1 MNMNDRITLQRRGTG
16 RDALGQPVESWPNI
30 ATVWADVLF
39 QSGAEVMRAGADT
52 AIVKC
57 SIRIRARS
65 DLDTS
70 ARVLFKSKIY
80 DVKSALPDS
89 RDSAFIFLVCEST
102 S

>member
-1 MNMNDRITLQRRGTG
+1 MMNDRITLQQRGTG
-16 RDALGQPVESWPNI
+16 KDALGQPIESWPDI

-57 SIRIRARS
+57 SIRIRARAG
-65 DLDTS
+65 LDTG
-70 ARVLFKSKIY
+70 ARVLFKAKVY

-89 RDSAFIFLVCEST
+89 RDSAFMFLVCEST

>member
-1 MNMNDRITLQRRGTG
+1 MMNDRITLQQRGTG
-16 RDALGQPVESWPNI
+16 KDSLGQPIESWPDI

-57 SIRIRARS
+57 SIRIRARAG
-65 DLDTS
+65 LDTG
-70 ARVLFKSKIY
+70 ARVLFKSKVY

-89 RDSAFIFLVCEST
+89 RDSAFMFLVCEST

>member
-1 MNMNDRITLQRRGTG
+1 MMNDRVTLQSRGTG
-16 RDALGQPVESWPNI
+16 KDALGQPVESWSGI

-57 SIRIRARS
+57 SIRIRARAG
-65 DLDTS
+65 LDTG
-70 ARVLFKSKIY
+70 ARALFRSKVY

-89 RDSAFIFLVCEST
+89 RDSAFMFLVCEST
-102 S
+102 T

>member
-1 MNMNDRITLQRRGTG
+1 MMSDRVTLQQRGAGKDT
-16 RDALGQPVESWPNI
+16 LGQPIESWSDI

-57 SIRIRARS
+57 SIRIRART
-65 DLDTS
+65 DVDTG
-70 ARVLFKSKIY
+70 ARALFNAKVY
-80 DVKSALPDS
+80 DVKSALPDKS
-89 RDSAFIFLVCEST
+89 DRRFMFLVCEST

>member
-1 MNMNDRITLQRRGTG
+1 MMNDRVTLQRSAGK
-16 RDALGQPVESWPNI
+16 DKIGQPIDAPVDI

-57 SIRIRARS
+57 SIRIRARAG
-65 DLDTS
+65 LDTGV
-70 ARVLFKSKIY
+70 RVLFEAKLY
-80 DVKSALPDS
+80 DVKSALPDN
-89 RDSAFIFLVCEST
+89 RDRRFMFLVCEST

>member
-1 MNMNDRITLQRRGTG
+1 MMNDRVTLQSRGAG
-16 RDALGQPVESWPNI
+16 KDALGQPIESWPDI

-57 SIRIRARS
+57 SIRIRARA
-65 DLDTS
+65 DVDTG
-70 ARVLFKSKIY
+70 ARVLFNSKVY
-80 DVKSALPDS
+80 DVKSALPDNS
-89 RDSAFIFLVCEST
+89 DRRFMFLVCEST

>member
-1 MNMNDRITLQRRGTG
+1 MNDRITLQRRAAGK
-16 RDALGQPVESWPNI
+16 DALGQPIESWPDI

-57 SIRIRARS
+57 SIRIRARA
-65 DLDTS
+65 DLDTGV
-70 ARVLFKSKIY
+70 RVLFQTKVY
-80 DVKSALPDS
+80 DVKSALPDNS
-89 RDSAFIFLVCEST
+89 DRRFIFLVCEST

>member
-1 MNMNDRITLQRRGTG
+1 MMNDRITLRRSAGK
-16 RDALGQPVESWPNI
+16 DKIGQPIDAPVDV

-57 SIRIRARS
+57 SIRIRARP
-65 DLDTS
+65 DVDTGVS
-70 ARVLFKSKIY
+70 VLFKSKVY
-80 DVKSALPDS
+80 DVKSAPPDNS
-89 RDSAFIFLVCEST
+89 DRRFMFLICEST

>member
-1 MNMNDRITLQRRGTG
+1 MNMNDRITLQRRDSGK
-16 RDALGQPVESWPNI
+16 DASGQPVESWPDI

-57 SIRIRARS
+57 SIRIRTRS
-65 DLDTS
+65 DVNTG
-70 ARVLFKSKIY
+70 ARVRFKTKHY

-89 RDSAFIFLVCEST
+89 MDSAFMFLVCEST

>member
-1 MNMNDRITLQRRGTG
+1 MMNDRVTLQQRGTG
-16 RDALGQPVESWPNI
+16 KDSLGQPIESWPDI

-57 SIRIRARS
+57 SIRIRARA
-65 DLDTS
+65 DVDTG
-70 ARVLFKSKIY
+70 ARVRFNSKVY
-80 DVKSALPDS
+80 DVKSALPDNS
-89 RDSAFIFLVCEST
+89 DRRFMFLVCEST

>member
-1 MNMNDRITLQRRGTG
+1 MMNDRVTLQQRGAG
-16 RDALGQPVESWPNI
+16 KDALGQPIESWPDI
-30 ATVWADVLF
+30 ATVCADVLF

-57 SIRIRARS
+57 SIRIRARA
-65 DLDTS
+65 DVDTG
-70 ARVLFKSKIY
+70 ARVLFKAKVY

-89 RDSAFIFLVCEST
+89 RDSAFMFLVCEST

>member
-1 MNMNDRITLQRRGTG
+1 MNDRITLQRRAAGK
-16 RDALGQPVESWPNI
+16 DALGQPIESWPDI

-57 SIRIRARS
+57 SIRIRARAG
-65 DLDTS
+65 LDTGV
-70 ARVLFKSKIY
+70 RVLFEAKLY
-80 DVKSALPDS
+80 DVKSALPDN
-89 RDSAFIFLVCEST
+89 RDRRFMFLVCEST

>member
-1 MNMNDRITLQRRGTG
+1 MMNDRITLQRSAGK
-16 RDALGQPVESWPNI
+16 DKIGQPIDAWTDI

-57 SIRIRARS
+57 SIRIRARAN
-65 DLDTS
+65 LDTGV
-70 ARVLFKSKIY
+70 RVLFETKFY
-80 DVKSALPDS
+80 DVKSALPDN
-89 RDSAFIFLVCEST
+89 RDRRFMFLVCEST

>member
-1 MNMNDRITLQRRGTG
+1 MMNDRVTLQSRGAG
-16 RDALGQPVESWPNI
+16 KDALGQPIESWPDI

-57 SIRIRARS
+57 SIRIRARAG
-65 DLDTS
+65 LDTGV
-70 ARVLFKSKIY
+70 RVLFEAKLY
-80 DVKSALPDS
+80 DVKSALPDN
-89 RDSAFIFLVCEST
+89 RDRRFMFLVCEST

>member
-1 MNMNDRITLQRRGTG
+1 MNDRITLRRSAGK
-16 RDALGQPVESWPNI
+16 DKIGQPIDAPADI

-57 SIRIRARS
+57 SIRIRARP
-65 DLDTS
+65 DVDTGVS
-70 ARVLFKSKIY
+70 VLFKAKVY

-89 RDSAFIFLVCEST
+89 RDSAFTFLVCEST

>member
-1 MNMNDRITLQRRGTG
+1 MNDRITLRRSAGK
-16 RDALGQPVESWPNI
+16 DKIGQPIGAPVDI

-57 SIRIRARS
+57 SIRIRARP
-65 DLDTS
+65 DVDTGVS
-70 ARVLFKSKIY
+70 VLFKAKVY

-89 RDSAFIFLVCEST
+89 RDSAFMFLVCEST